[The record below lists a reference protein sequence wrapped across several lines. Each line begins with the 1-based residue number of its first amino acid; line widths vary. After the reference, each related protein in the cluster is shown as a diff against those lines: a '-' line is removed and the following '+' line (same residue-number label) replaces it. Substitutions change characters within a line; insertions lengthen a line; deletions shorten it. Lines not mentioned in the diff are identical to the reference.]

1 MRTVVLV
8 LAGVLLSLATQF
20 SIDVYR
26 RIAHP
31 LGPIVNTNCDLI
43 EVTSLLPTSEI
54 DARFTLRRGE
64 SRLLPYGEYKVSV
77 NNGKGSFGLFK
88 NNRGICKVSWQAGS
102 NPGQGY
108 LRISINE
115 SSVVSSLSETGS
127 VSTL

>member
-1 MRTVVLV
+1 MRHLYLIIAGALV
-8 LAGVLLSLATQF
+8 CLATQF

-31 LGPIVNTNCDLI
+31 LGPIVNTNCELI

-54 DARFTLRRGE
+54 DARFTLRQGE

-102 NPGQGY
+102 NPEQGY

-115 SSVVSSLSETGS
+115 NSVVSSLSETGS